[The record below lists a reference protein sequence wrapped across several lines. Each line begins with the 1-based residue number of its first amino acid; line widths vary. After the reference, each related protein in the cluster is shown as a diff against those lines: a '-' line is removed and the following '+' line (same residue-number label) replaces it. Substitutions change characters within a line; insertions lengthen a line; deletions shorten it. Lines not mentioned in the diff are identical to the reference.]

1 MDLLTPKEK
10 ELNHRIGMKAI
21 KPVAKYYL
29 CFWLSWNQREAL
41 VKGMIDSLNEDE
53 FQFFIQ
59 EWVRKGS
66 SIGGSRRDSK
76 RFKTAEEELNHLL
89 TVIPRLEPYRV
100 YFKNI
105 TETQRKKLGLPI

>member
-10 ELNHRIGMKAI
+10 ELNHRVAMKVL
-21 KPVAKYYL
+21 KPVAKYFL
-29 CFWLSWNQREAL
+29 CFWLNWNQKEIL
-41 VKGMIDSLNEDE
+41 VKGMVDSLDDDE
-53 FQFFIQ
+53 FQFFVQ
-59 EWVRKGS
+59 DCVRKGH
-66 SIGGSRRDSK
+66 SISASRKDSG